1 MKTITTQKVNCK
13 DCHRCVRSCPVKAI
27 GIEKGHARL
36 VDDKCILCGKC
47 VVECPQKAK
56 QVENQLALVQGA
68 IDSGRKVIM
77 SLAPSF
83 AGNFPEY
90 TPTHLAGAIAG
101 LGFTAVEETAIGAE
115 VVSKFY
121 SCLLKVQEETIISAC
136 CPVIVNLVEK
146 YYPGLVGN
154 LAPVMSPMRSHGQ
167 ILKHKYSNDAFVV
180 FAGPCIGKI
189 AESEKDDCQY
199 IDAVIT
205 FEQLQE
211 WLKNS
216 NSKPSTA
223 SFDEEALGNSRYFP
237 VPGGILKSFMEHGE
251 TDTEIIAVDG
261 IEKCMEVLEGLLSG
275 AISPRFIE
283 ALACTGGCVAGPV
296 NGNSSCMPAK
306 RSQVVAFAKS
316 GNKNMQR
323 LISPEWNFNH
333 EHRSRP
339 VVLIVPKED
348 EIIGIL
354 AQTGKRISIDE
365 KNCGACG
372 YNTCREKAIA
382 VYQGLAEIDMCV
394 PYMRS
399 KAESFANIIVDNF
412 LNGIIVVDDKMVIQ
426 EFNPAAEKMFNKRCD
441 MVKGLNLTEVM
452 DCPDFVEAAA
462 SGRKIVGK
470 RVEYPLC
477 GLVTEQMIIPVPEH
491 GLVFGILIDVTAN
504 EKRDR
509 EVEQIKL
516 DTIEKATEVITKQM
530 QVAQEIAGLLGETTA
545 DTKGALL
552 ELIGLIKSRGENNA
566 PSCRD

>member
-1 MKTITTQKVNCK
+1 MMKTITTQKVNCK
-13 DCHRCVRSCPVKAI
+13 DCHRCIRSCPVKAI
-27 GIEKGHARL
+27 GIEKGYARL

-56 QVENQLALVQGA
+56 QVESQLDLVQA
-68 IDSGRKVIM
+68 VIASGRKAIM

-90 TPTHLAGAIAG
+90 TLSHLVGAIAG

-115 VVSKFY
+115 VVSRFY
-121 SCLLKVQEETIISAC
+121 SSLLKEQEETIISSC

-154 LAPVMSPMRSHGQ
+154 LASVISPMMSHGQ
-167 ILKHKYSNDAFVV
+167 MLKHKYGNYSFVV

-189 AESEKDDCQY
+189 AEREKADHQY

-205 FEQLQE
+205 FEQLRE
-211 WLKNS
+211 WLKHS
-216 NSKPSTA
+216 SFAPSTA
-223 SFDEEALGNSRYFP
+223 SFNDEALGNSRYFP
-237 VPGGILKSFMEHGE
+237 VPGGILKSFMEHSE

-261 IEKCMEVLEGLLSG
+261 IEKCMEVLDGLSAG

-306 RSQVVAFAKS
+306 RAQVVAFAKS
-316 GNKNMQR
+316 GNKDVQR
-323 LISPEWNFNH
+323 LISAEWNFNH
-333 EHRSRP
+333 EHQSRP
-339 VVLIVPKED
+339 VALVVPKEED
-348 EIIGIL
+348 ICDIL
-354 AQTGKRISIDE
+354 RQTGKLTAADE
-365 KNCGACG
+365 RNCGACG

-412 LNGIIVVDDKMVIQ
+412 INGIIVVNDKMVIQ
-426 EFNPAAEKMFNKRCD
+426 EFNPVAERMFNKRWD
-441 MVKGLNLTEVM
+441 VLKGLSLTEVM
-452 DCPDFVEAAA
+452 DCADFMEVAS

-504 EKRDR
+504 EKRER
-509 EVEQIKL
+509 ELEQIKL
-516 DTIEKATEVITKQM
+516 DTVEKATEVITKQM
-530 QVAQEIAGLLGETTA
+530 RVAQEIAGLLGETTA

-552 ELIGLIKSRGENNA
+552 ELIGLIRGRGRE
-566 PSCRD
+566 